1 MLLLVALQYCG
12 STEYSVRSLSPYL
25 CILPNLGF
33 VARCTFLQCTSAL
46 KPQQNFAKVFCISF
60 FFFSCLNYSSFLFL
74 FTSVKR
80 QRHFCMAANAYMCC
94 QFLCYLCFQTYNFQ
108 LLRFCTLK
116 KTLPSTGLL
125 ILHWAA
131 LKNMH

>member
-12 STEYSVRSLSPYL
+12 STEYSVRSLSQYL

-94 QFLCYLCFQTYNFQ
+94 QFVCYLCSLPCVAIFKFRTH
-108 LLRFCTLK
+108 K
-116 KTLPSTGLL
+116 KKKKGEGRERAR
-125 ILHWAA
+125 HCA
-131 LKNMH
+131 L